1 VVYFEQPEDLP
12 HHSQWPGDEPV
23 AWSEVLSTRL
33 LQWAYPRGL
42 FPWYNPGEPVL
53 WWSPNPRMVLWP
65 PSFYGGKNLLKR
77 YQRGDFTFSF
87 NRHFARVMEACGSTL
102 RKGQEGGSWIQP
114 ILIDCYSEL
123 HRQNQALSVEVYRNN
138 ELVGG
143 LYGVHLG
150 GVFFGESMFSQVS
163 DASKLALL
171 HLCRNAPQLNIQI
184 IDCQVYTDHLASL
197 GAEEI
202 PRSTFLAHL
211 QQWI

>member
-1 VVYFEQPEDLP
+1 
-12 HHSQWPGDEPV
+12 
-23 AWSEVLSTRL
+23 
-33 LQWAYPRGL
+33 
-42 FPWYNPGEPVL
+42 
-53 WWSPNPRMVLWP
+53 
-65 PSFYGGKNLLKR
+65 
-77 YQRGDFTFSF
+77 
-87 NRHFARVMEACGSTL
+87 MEACGSTL